1 MTDIY
6 VAMMVMIVF
15 SAIIFYLALRIVPLF
30 SKKYFFIMPVTGII
44 FILLN
49 YLLRNSY
56 YSLKLLP
63 FSNAIVFLNWIFP
76 GAAFLAGLVWGK
88 FTGKKIR
95 TYFYIMFL
103 LIFGFYV
110 SYGHLFKS
118 APRSRIRIKDGIFLQ
133 SSRSS
138 CSAAC
143 AATLLGF
150 YGIRTTEKEM
160 IKLCLTTVDGTSLAG
175 LYRGLKLKTCGTPY
189 CVKVEKWPLPHL
201 LNSKIPVILQMQLRM
216 RPGMDPRYATEW
228 GWSPGVSHS
237 VIFLG
242 RASGDKVKIADPSV
256 GRELWSV
263 QGVKDL
269 WHGYVV
275 YLAKRPNF

>member
-6 VAMMVMIVF
+6 VAMVVMIIF
-15 SAIIFYLALRIVPLF
+15 SAIIFYLSLRLVPLF
-30 SKKYFFIMPVTGII
+30 PKKYFFMMPVIGII

-49 YLLRNSY
+49 YLFRNSY
-56 YSLKLLP
+56 FSLKLLP

-76 GAAFLAGLVWGK
+76 GSAFLAGLAWGK

-95 TYFYIMFL
+95 TYFYVMFL
-103 LIFGFYV
+103 LAFGFYV
-110 SYGHLFKS
+110 SYGHLFKGV
-118 APRSRIRIKDGIFLQ
+118 PRSGVRIHDGIFMQ
-133 SSRSS
+133 SSPSS

-143 AATLLGF
+143 AATLLCF
-150 YGIRTTEKEM
+150 YGIRATEKEM

-175 LYRGLKLKTCGTPY
+175 LYRGLKLKTRGTPY

-201 LNSKIPVILQMQLRM
+201 LASKIPVILQMRFKM
-216 RPGMDPRYATEW
+216 KPGMDPRYATEW
-228 GWSPGVSHS
+228 GWVPGVSHS

-242 RASGDKVKIADPSV
+242 KAPEDKVKIADPSI

-275 YLAKRPNF
+275 YLEERSGL